1 MTIQTN
7 IVTINGTQY
16 KHTYS
21 TTGYMIT
28 RNDNKQFVEA
38 YDPTNSSYT
47 YTESATLALQSLG
60 ARLSALETS
69 HDALEALPHIIE
81 TGTSDDGLSWYK
93 LYSDKCCIQH
103 GRTARGTITLLK
115 SYKDTNY
122 SVVINGIGGSSNSA
136 NTNVSWVTGLVNVGS
151 KTTTSFSFN
160 SQGYGVPNN
169 CNWITIGY
177 IN

>member
-1 MTIQTN
+1 MKNEQFLSINLTHKMGKNESNYFKVKILIPDKLNEYN
-7 IVTINGTQY
+7 I
-16 KHTYS
+16 
-21 TTGYMIT
+21 
-28 RNDNKQFVEA
+28 F
-38 YDPTNSSYT
+38 
-47 YTESATLALQSLG
+47 
-60 ARLSALETS
+60 
-69 HDALEALPHIIE
+69 PHIWF
-81 TGTSDDGLSWYK
+81 SLK
-93 LYSDKCCIQH
+93 SDKCCIQH

-160 SQGYGVPNN
+160 NQGYGVPNN